1 MTAGTNTSRT
11 YDFAPSLADVVITAY
26 GRCGIRRSA
35 ITPEHLHDAAMEAN
49 LLQADWSNQQVNLW
63 TVDLQSIPLVPGQA
77 KYDVD
82 PATVMILGSY
92 IATGNAPEKDR
103 LITSVDRD
111 TYAAFPDKT
120 TPGNP
125 TQYWFDAQVLPT
137 ITLWQVPDS
146 TEPRMLKFYRAR
158 QIQDAVLPDGLQ
170 PEVPFRFLDAYV
182 AGLSWRVAVHY
193 APASA
198 SALKQLAKEAFDT
211 AKNRDVEK
219 SSLRIVPAMSIYTNA
234 VYQREDR

>member
-11 YDFAPSLADVVITAY
+11 YDFAPSLADVVMTAY
-26 GRCGIRRSA
+26 GRCGIRRTA
-35 ITPEHLHDAAMEAN
+35 LTPEHLHDAAMEAN
-49 LLQADWSNQQVNLW
+49 LLQSEWSNNQVNLW
-63 TVDLQSIPLVPGQA
+63 TVDLQSIPLVPGKA

-82 PATVMILGSY
+82 PTTVMILGSY

-120 TPGNP
+120 SPGTP
-125 TQYWFDAQVLPT
+125 TQYWYDAQILPT
-137 ITLWQVPDS
+137 ITLWQPPDDGGPY
-146 TEPRMLKFYRAR
+146 TLKFYRAR
-158 QIQDAVLPDGLQ
+158 QIQDALIPDGLE
-170 PEVPFRFLDAYV
+170 PEVPYRFLDAYV
-182 AGLSWRVAVHY
+182 GGLAWRLAVHY
-193 APASA
+193 APAKA
-198 SALKQLAKEAFDT
+198 NDLKALAKESFDT

-234 VYQREDR
+234 VY

>member
-1 MTAGTNTSRT
+1 MTAGTNTSRS

-26 GRCGIRRSA
+26 GRCQIRRSA

-49 LLQADWSNQQVNLW
+49 LLQSEWSNNQVNLW
-63 TVDLQSIPLVPGQA
+63 TVDLQSIPLVPGEA

-82 PATVMILGSY
+82 PTTVMILGSW
-92 IATGNAPEKDR
+92 ISTGNAPEKDR
-103 LITSVDRD
+103 LIISVDRD

-120 TPGNP
+120 SPGNP

-137 ITLWQVPDS
+137 ITLWQPPDAI
-146 TEPRMLKFYRAR
+146 EPRTLKFYRAR
-158 QIQDAVLPDGLQ
+158 QIQDALIPDGFE
-170 PEVPFRFLDAYV
+170 PEVPYRFLDAYV
-182 AGLSWRVAVHY
+182 AGLAWRLAVHH
-193 APASA
+193 APAA
-198 SALKQLAKEAFDT
+198 AGNLKALAKEAFDT

-234 VYQREDR
+234 VY